1 MEKEKQYK
9 NAGSAPHPPR
19 SASPLRSSKNL
30 GGLSWLRWPLEH
42 YSIMLLIIAI
52 LFMLG
57 IYGMHIMPKDEFP
70 HATIRQGVVVAVYPG
85 ATSEEIE
92 QQVARPLE
100 RYLFT
105 FGEVKRSKTT
115 TTSQN
120 DMCIAMVE
128 LNDDV
133 NNKDEV
139 WSKIK
144 HGLNAFKSQLPA
156 GVLAIVVNDDFGN
169 TSALLIAIESGQRS
183 YRELREY
190 SDNLSD
196 RLRRIPSVANVKL
209 FGEQKEQIS
218 LYVDRQR
225 LQAYGIGQQMLFSRL
240 QSQGITTM
248 SGSISDDDQ
257 QVPIHVEATENS
269 VEEVANQIIF
279 SDPATGNV
287 VRVRDVARV
296 VREYDSNSS
305 RIEQDGHP
313 CVLLSMEMTPGNNV
327 VQYGAEV
334 DRVLKE
340 FRESEL
346 PDDVTI
352 TRIAD
357 KPKVVSMSIT
367 SFLRDL
373 LISMAVIIL
382 VMMVLFPLRSAI
394 VAAITIP
401 LSTFVSVAIMYMVGI
416 ELNIVTLAALI
427 VVLGMIVDNAIVV
440 IDGYLEYLG
449 KGYEP
454 KEAAIESARQYFMP
468 MMLATLCICAI
479 FYPFLITMKGVFHD
493 CLEDFPWTITIN
505 LMVSLVLAVTVIPFL
520 EVKIIKKPQQQTHP
534 LPLPAVRGVITSAAE
549 EPADSPPSQRGAGG
563 GSITRWVQKTYD
575 GVLNKTFRH
584 PWLTM
589 LIGLGV
595 ILLSLIIV
603 PALKI
608 RLFPYADRD
617 QFAVEIFLPDGK
629 GLKETEA
636 VADSVYRVLSNDE
649 RITGIT
655 SFIGCSSPRFMDA
668 YAPQMAG
675 KNYAQ
680 FIVNTTSD
688 KATLEL
694 LANYQPQ
701 LSEAFP
707 NAYVK
712 FKRLDYLSVPELEYR
727 FYSDNLDSLHVVA
740 ERLMERMREMPE
752 LEWVHT
758 DFLQPYPII
767 NVELDPV
774 ASAQLGLTRTTAA
787 IALSATTS
795 DLRVGQIWERRQVG
809 DHSSG
814 MGDYELPIVV
824 KDHADITFSDI
835 QNVGIATPVTMLSGG
850 LNTTNSTVPLRQV
863 AKVTPK
869 WTESRIMHRG
879 GERCITVTAQF
890 KQGVFTSPVE
900 QRIASIMQ
908 REIKLPQGVRCEVG
922 GEIEYGDEA
931 LPQIFGGIAIAMLIV
946 FFFLLFNFKKY
957 GITLVCMVALA
968 LMIPGAL
975 IGLGLMNRALGLT
988 SIFGLITLMG
998 MIMRNEILIFEHANE
1013 LVKRSLTPN
1022 PSPKE
1027 RGVDTLASEEGN
1039 LQDYSLPSP
1048 LGEGQGVRLYNEAV
1062 RQAAYD
1068 AGKRRMVPIFLT
1080 TATTAVGV
1088 VPMII
1093 AQSSFWMPVG
1103 VTIFAGGIGSLI
1115 LVVTMLPVVYWKVN
1129 LKKKENPPPSPS
1141 L

>member
-1 MEKEKQYK
+1 MKQMT
-9 NAGSAPHPPR
+9 
-19 SASPLRSSKNL
+19 
-30 GGLSWLRWPLEH
+30 WLRWPLEH
-42 YSIMLLIIAI
+42 YSISLLIILI
-52 LFMLG
+52 LFVMG
-57 IYGMHIMPKDEFP
+57 IYGMYVMPKDEFP

-85 ATSEEIE
+85 ATSEEVE

-105 FGEVKRSKTT
+105 YGEVNRTKTT

-120 DMCIAMVE
+120 GLCIVMVR

-144 HGLNAFKSQLPA
+144 HGLNTFKSALPA
-156 GVLAIVVNDDFGN
+156 GVLAVVVNDDFGN
-169 TSALLIAIESGQRS
+169 TSALLIAVESGQRS
-183 YRELREY
+183 YRELKDY
-190 SDNLSD
+190 SDRLSD
-196 RLRRIPSVANVKL
+196 RLRRIPSVANVKM
-209 FGEQKEQIS
+209 FGEQKEQIT

-240 QSQGITTM
+240 QAQGITTM

-257 QVPIHVEATENS
+257 QVPIHIAPTENS
-269 VEEVANQIIF
+269 VEEIANQIIF
-279 SDPATGNV
+279 SDPVSGKVA
-287 VRVRDVARV
+287 RVRDVARV
-296 VREYDSNSS
+296 VREYDTQSS
-305 RIEQDGHP
+305 RIEQEGHP

-327 VQYGAEV
+327 VQYGEEV
-334 DRVLKE
+334 ERVLSSFAAE
-340 FRESEL
+340 EL

-357 KPKVVSMSIT
+357 KPKVVALSVSN
-367 SFLRDL
+367 FLRDL
-373 LISMAVIIL
+373 IISMVIIIL

-394 VAAITIP
+394 VASITIP
-401 LSTFVSVAIMYMVGI
+401 LSTFVSVAMMYMMGI

-449 KGYEP
+449 KGYDP
-454 KEAAIESARQYFMP
+454 KDAAVESSRQYFMP

-493 CLEDFPWTITIN
+493 CLEDFPITITIN
-505 LMVSLVLAVTVIPFL
+505 LMVSLLLAVTVIPFL
-520 EVKIIKKPQQQTHP
+520 EVKIIKPGKVSTN
-534 LPLPAVRGVITSAAE
+534 GNVITH
-549 EPADSPPSQRGAGG
+549 
-563 GSITRWVQKTYD
+563 WVQRTYNH
-575 GVLNKTFRH
+575 VLDWTFGH
-584 PWLTM
+584 PWLT
-589 LIGLGV
+589 IGGGIGV
-595 ILLSLIIV
+595 ILLSCLIL
-603 PALKI
+603 PTLKI

-617 QFAVEIFLPDGK
+617 QFAVEIFLPEGK
-629 GLKETEA
+629 GMAETTV
-636 VADSVYRVLSNDE
+636 VADSVRHILENDE

-680 FIVNTTSD
+680 FIVNTKSD
-688 KATLEL
+688 KATLDL
-694 LANYQPQ
+694 LADYQPR

-712 FKRLDYLSVPELEYR
+712 FKRLDYLEVNELEYR
-727 FYSDNLDSLHVVA
+727 FYGDDLDSLHTVA
-740 ERLMERMREMPE
+740 ERLMVRMREMPE

-758 DFLQPYPII
+758 DYLQPYPII

-774 ASAQLGLTRTTAA
+774 ASAQLGVTRATAA
-787 IALSATTS
+787 LALSATSS
-795 DLRVGQIWERRQVG
+795 DLRVGQIWE
-809 DHSSG
+809 
-814 MGDYELPIVV
+814 GDYELPIVV
-824 KDHADITFSDI
+824 RDNSDMTYSDI
-835 QNVGIATPVTMLSGG
+835 ENLGIATPVSMVSAG
-850 LNTTNSTVPLRQV
+850 LTSSNKTVPLRQI
-863 AKVTPK
+863 AKVGPQ
-869 WTESRIMHRG
+869 WSESRILHRG

-890 KQGVFTSPVE
+890 AQGVYTSPVE
-900 QRIASIMQ
+900 QRIAKIMQ
-908 REIKLPQGVRCEVG
+908 EEIDIPQGVRCEVG

-931 LPQIFGGIAIAMLIV
+931 LPQIFWGIVIAMIIV

-957 GITLVCMVALA
+957 GITLVCMAALG

-998 MIMRNEILIFEHANE
+998 MIMRNEILIFEHAIN
-1013 LVKRSLTPN
+1013 LLRGKRL
-1022 PSPKE
+1022 E
-1027 RGVDTLASEEGN
+1027 VRGEN
-1039 LQDYSLPSP
+1039 SP
-1048 LGEGQGVRLYNEAV
+1048 LTTKDYNEAV

-1115 LVVTMLPVVYWKVN
+1115 MVVTMLPVVYWKVN
-1129 LKKKENPPPSPS
+1129 LK
-1141 L
+1141 

>member
-1 MEKEKQYK
+1 MK
-9 NAGSAPHPPR
+9 NV
-19 SASPLRSSKNL
+19 N
-30 GGLSWLRWPLEH
+30 WLRWPLEH
-42 YSIMLLIIAI
+42 YSITLLIVGI
-52 LFMLG
+52 LFVMG
-57 IYGMHIMPKDEFP
+57 IYGMYIMPKDEFP

-85 ATSEEIE
+85 ATSEEVE

-105 FGEVKRSKTT
+105 YGEVNRVKTT

-120 DMCIAMVE
+120 GMCIVMVK

-133 NNKDEV
+133 DNKDEV

-144 HGLNAFKSQLPA
+144 HGLNGFKAQLPS

-169 TSALLIAIESGQRS
+169 TSALLIAIESSQRS
-183 YRELREY
+183 YRELKQY
-190 SDNLSD
+190 SDDLSD

-218 LYVDRQR
+218 LYIDRQR

-240 QSQGITTM
+240 QAQGITTM

-257 QVPIHVEATENS
+257 QIPIHIENTENS
-269 VEEVANQIIF
+269 EEEIANQIIF
-279 SDPATGNV
+279 SDPVTGKV
-287 VRVRDVARV
+287 ARVRDIAKV
-296 VREYDSNSS
+296 VREYEPMSS

-327 VQYGAEV
+327 VEYGKEV
-334 DRVLKE
+334 DKVLND
-340 FRESEL
+340 FRQNEL
-346 PDDVTI
+346 PEDVKV

-357 KPKVVSMSIT
+357 KPKVVVKSVSD
-367 SFLRDL
+367 FLRDL
-373 LISMAVIIL
+373 LIAMLIIIL
-382 VMMVLFPLRSAI
+382 VMMVLFPIRSAI

-401 LSTFVSVAIMYMVGI
+401 LSTFVSVAFMYMMGI

-427 VVLGMIVDNAIVV
+427 VVLGMIVDNSIVV
-440 IDGYLEYLG
+440 IDGYLEYLN
-449 KGYEP
+449 KGFKP
-454 KEAAIESARQYFMP
+454 HDAAIESAKQYFMP
-468 MMLATLCICAI
+468 MMLATICICAI
-479 FYPFLITMKGVFHD
+479 FYPFLITMKGMFHD
-493 CLEDFPWTITIN
+493 CLEDFPITITIN

-520 EVKIIKKPQQQTHP
+520 ETRIIRPDKVSTDGNAITKWVQRTYDKVLDWTFAHP
-534 LPLPAVRGVITSAAE
+534 WITI
-549 EPADSPPSQRGAGG
+549 GG
-563 GSITRWVQKTYD
+563 GIA
-575 GVLNKTFRH
+575 
-584 PWLTM
+584 
-589 LIGLGV
+589 V
-595 ILLSLIIV
+595 ILLSCLIA
-603 PALKI
+603 PTLKI

-629 GLKETEA
+629 GMAETELI
-636 VADSVYRVLSNDE
+636 ADSVQHVLEKDDRIKS
-649 RITGIT
+649 ITG
-655 SFIGCSSPRFMDA
+655 FIGCASPRFMDA

-675 KNYAQ
+675 ANYAQ
-680 FIVNTTSD
+680 FIVNTKSD
-688 KATLEL
+688 KATIAL
-694 LANYQPQ
+694 LAEYQPQ

-712 FKRLDYLSVPELEYR
+712 FKRLDYFEVSELEYR
-727 FYSDNLDSLHVVA
+727 FYGDNLDSLHVAA

-758 DFLQPYPII
+758 DYFQPYPII

-774 ASAQLGLTRTTAA
+774 TSAQLGITRTTAQL
-787 IALSATTS
+787 ALSVTAS
-795 DLRVGQIWERRQVG
+795 DLRVGQIWE
-809 DHSSG
+809 DN
-814 MGDYELPIVV
+814 YELPIVV
-824 KDHADITFSDI
+824 KDDADMTFSDVA
-835 QNVGIATPVTMLSGG
+835 NLGIASPASMVSGG
-850 LNTTNSTVPLRQV
+850 LHNTNSTVPLRSI
-863 AKVTPK
+863 AKVQPK
-869 WTESRIMHRG
+869 WSESRILHRG

-890 KQGVFTSPVE
+890 AQGVFTAPIE
-900 QRIASIMQ
+900 KEIARIMQ
-908 REIKLPQGVRCEVG
+908 HEIDVPQGVRSEVG

-931 LPQIFGGIAIAMLIV
+931 LPQIFGGIAIAEFIV

-957 GITLVCMVALA
+957 GVTTVCMVALA

-998 MIMRNEILIFEHANE
+998 MIMRNEILIFEHAINLIRGE
-1013 LVKRSLTPN
+1013 KLEASGEKNSLT
-1022 PSPKE
+1022 SHH
-1027 RGVDTLASEEGN
+1027 
-1039 LQDYSLPSP
+1039 SP
-1048 LGEGQGVRLYNEAV
+1048 LTTEEYNEV
-1062 RQAAYD
+1062 VKKAAYD

-1115 LVVTMLPVVYWKVN
+1115 MVVTMLPVIYWKVST
-1129 LKKKENPPPSPS
+1129 K
-1141 L
+1141 

>member
-1 MEKEKQYK
+1 M
-9 NAGSAPHPPR
+9 N
-19 SASPLRSSKNL
+19 
-30 GGLSWLRWPLEH
+30 WLKWPLEH
-42 YSIMLLIIAI
+42 YSISLLIICI
-52 LFMLG
+52 LFVLG
-57 IYGMHIMPKDEFP
+57 IFGMWDMPKDEFP

-85 ATSEEIE
+85 ATTEEVE

-100 RYLFT
+100 RYIFT
-105 FGEVKRSKTT
+105 FGEVNRVKTT

-120 DMCIAMVE
+120 GMCIVMVK
-128 LNDDV
+128 LNDNV

-144 HGLNAFKSQLPA
+144 HGLNGFKAQLPS

-183 YRELREY
+183 YRELKEY
-190 SDNLSD
+190 SDDLSD

-218 LYVDRQR
+218 LYIDRQR

-240 QSQGITTM
+240 QAQGITTIA
-248 SGSISDDDQ
+248 GSISDEDQ
-257 QVPIHVEATENS
+257 QVPIHVEAQEKS
-269 VEEVANQIIF
+269 EEEIANQIIF
-279 SDPATGNV
+279 SDPASGKV
-287 VRVRDVARV
+287 ARVRDVARV
-296 VREYDSNSS
+296 VREYEPMSS

-327 VQYGAEV
+327 VQYGQEV
-334 DRVLKE
+334 DKVLDE
-340 FRESEL
+340 FRLNEL
-346 PDDVTI
+346 PEDVNV

-357 KPKVVSMSIT
+357 KPKVVAMSV
-367 SFLRDL
+367 SDFLRDL
-373 LISMAVIIL
+373 LISMLIIIL

-401 LSTFVSVAIMYMVGI
+401 LTTFVSVSMMYMAGI

-427 VVLGMIVDNAIVV
+427 VVLGMVVDNAIVV

-449 KGYEP
+449 KGYDP
-454 KEAAIESARQYFMP
+454 KKAAIDSAKQYFMT
-468 MMLATLCICAI
+468 MLLATICICAI
-479 FYPFLITMKGVFHD
+479 FYPFLITMKGMFHD
-493 CLEDFPWTITIN
+493 CLEDFPITITIN
-505 LMVSLVLAVTVIPFL
+505 LMVSLLLAVTVIPFL
-520 EVKIIKKPQQQTHP
+520 ETRIIKPDKVNTNGN
-534 LPLPAVRGVITSAAE
+534 AITN
-549 EPADSPPSQRGAGG
+549 
-563 GSITRWVQKTYD
+563 WVQRTYD
-575 GVLNKTFRH
+575 KVLDFTFAH
-584 PWLTM
+584 PWVT
-589 LIGLGV
+589 ISSGIAV
-595 ILLSLIIV
+595 ILLSSLIA
-603 PALKI
+603 PTLKI

-629 GLKETEA
+629 GMAETEL
-636 VADSVYRVLSNDE
+636 VADSVQHVLEKDE

-655 SFIGCSSPRFMDA
+655 GFIGCSSPRFMDA

-680 FIVNTTSD
+680 FIVNTKSD

-694 LANYQPQ
+694 LSKYQPM
-701 LSEAFP
+701 LAEAFP

-712 FKRLDYLSVPELEYR
+712 FKRLDYLEVPELEYR
-727 FYSDNLDSLHVVA
+727 FYGDNLDSLHIVA

-758 DFLQPYPII
+758 DYFQPYPVI
-767 NVELDPV
+767 NVTLDPV
-774 ASAQLGLTRTTAA
+774 TSAQLGITRTTAQL
-787 IALSATTS
+787 ALSATSS
-795 DLRVGQIWERRQVG
+795 DLRVGQIWEG
-809 DHSSG
+809 N
-814 MGDYELPIVV
+814 YELPIVV
-824 KDHADITFSDI
+824 KDDADMTFSDI
-835 QNVGIATPVTMLSGG
+835 ANLGIASPMSIVSSGVQQ
-850 LNTTNSTVPLRQV
+850 TNSTVPLRQI
-863 AKVTPK
+863 AKVGPK
-869 WTESRIMHRG
+869 WSESRILHRG

-890 KQGVFTSPVE
+890 IQGVFTAPIE
-900 QRIASIMQ
+900 KEIARIMEE
-908 REIKLPQGVRCEVG
+908 EIELPQGVRSEVG

-931 LPQIFGGIAIAMLIV
+931 LPQIYGGIIIAMIIV

-957 GITLVCMVALA
+957 GITTICMVALA
-968 LMIPGAL
+968 LMTPGAL

-998 MIMRNEILIFEHANE
+998 MIMRNEILIFEHAIDLINKYVAE
-1013 LVKRSLTPN
+1013 HGDWT
-1022 PSPKE
+1022 
-1027 RGVDTLASEEGN
+1027 VDRKA
-1039 LQDYSLPSP
+1039 
-1048 LGEGQGVRLYNEAV
+1048 YNEAV

-1115 LVVTMLPVVYWKVN
+1115 MVVTMLPVIYWKVST
-1129 LKKKENPPPSPS
+1129 K
-1141 L
+1141 

>member
-1 MEKEKQYK
+1 ME
-9 NAGSAPHPPR
+9 
-19 SASPLRSSKNL
+19 
-30 GGLSWLRWPLEH
+30 WLKWPLEH
-42 YSIMLLIIAI
+42 YSISLLIILI
-52 LFMLG
+52 LFVMG
-57 IYGMHIMPKDEFP
+57 IYGMYVMPKDEFP

-105 FGEVKRSKTT
+105 YGEVNRTKTT

-120 DMCIAMVE
+120 GMCIVMVK

-144 HGLNAFKSQLPA
+144 HGLNTFKSSLPA
-156 GVLAIVVNDDFGN
+156 GVLAVVVNDDFGN
-169 TSALLIAIESGQRS
+169 TSALLIAVESGQRS
-183 YRELREY
+183 YRELKDY
-190 SDNLSD
+190 SDRLSD
-196 RLRRIPSVANVKL
+196 RLRRIPSVANVKM

-225 LQAYGIGQQMLFSRL
+225 LQAYGVGQQMLFSRL
-240 QSQGITTM
+240 QAQGITTL

-257 QVPIHVEATENS
+257 QVPIHVVPTENS
-269 VEEVANQIIF
+269 VEEIANQIIF
-279 SDPATGNV
+279 SDPVSGKVA
-287 VRVRDVARV
+287 RVRDVARV
-296 VREYDSNSS
+296 VREYDTQSS

-313 CVLLSMEMTPGNNV
+313 CVLLSMEMTAGNNV
-327 VQYGAEV
+327 VEYGMEI
-334 DRVLKE
+334 DQVLDE
-340 FRESEL
+340 FRQSEL
-346 PDDVTI
+346 PEDVTI

-357 KPKVVSMSIT
+357 KPKVVALSVSD
-367 SFLRDL
+367 FLRDL
-373 LISMAVIIL
+373 LISMAIIIL

-394 VAAITIP
+394 VASITIP
-401 LSTFVSVAIMYMVGI
+401 LSTFVSVAIMYMMGI

-449 KGYEP
+449 KGYAP
-454 KEAAIESARQYFMP
+454 KDAAIESSRQYFMP

-479 FYPFLITMKGVFHD
+479 FYPFLLTMKGMFHD
-493 CLEDFPWTITIN
+493 ALEDFPVTVTIN
-505 LMVSLVLAVTVIPFL
+505 LMVSLLLAVTVIPFL
-520 EVKIIKKPQQQTHP
+520 EVRIIKPGKVSTSGNAITH
-534 LPLPAVRGVITSAAE
+534 
-549 EPADSPPSQRGAGG
+549 
-563 GSITRWVQKTYD
+563 WVQNTYD
-575 GVLNKTFRH
+575 HVLDWTFAH
-584 PWLTM
+584 AWLT
-589 LIGLGV
+589 IGCGIGV
-595 ILLSLIIV
+595 ILLSSLIM
-603 PALKI
+603 PTLKI

-617 QFAVEIFLPDGK
+617 QFAVEIFLPEGK
-629 GLKETEA
+629 GMAETE
-636 VADSVYRVLSNDE
+636 VIADRVYRVLRPDE

-655 SFIGCSSPRFMDA
+655 GFIGCSSPRFMDA

-680 FIVNTTSD
+680 FIVNTKSD
-688 KATLEL
+688 KATLDL
-694 LANYQPQ
+694 LADYQPR

-707 NAYVK
+707 DAYVK
-712 FKRLDYLSVPELEYR
+712 FKRLDYLEVNELEYR
-727 FYSDNLDSLHVVA
+727 FYGENLDSLHIAA
-740 ERLMERMREMPE
+740 ERLMERMREMSE

-758 DFLQPYPII
+758 DYLQPYPII

-774 ASAQLGLTRTTAA
+774 ASAQLGVTRTTAA
-787 IALSATTS
+787 LALSATSS
-795 DLRVGQIWERRQVG
+795 DLRVGQIWE
-809 DHSSG
+809 
-814 MGDYELPIVV
+814 GDYELPIVV
-824 KDHADITFSDI
+824 RDKSDMTYSDI
-835 QNVGIATPVTMLSGG
+835 ENLGIATPVSMVSAG
-850 LNTTNSTVPLRQV
+850 LTSSNKTVPLRQI
-863 AKVTPK
+863 AKVGPQ
-869 WTESRIMHRG
+869 WSESRILHRG

-890 KQGVFTSPVE
+890 AQGVYTSPVE
-900 QRIASIMQ
+900 QRIAQIMQ
-908 REIKLPQGVRCEVG
+908 EEIEIPQGVRTEVG

-931 LPQIFGGIAIAMLIV
+931 LPQIFWGIVIAMIIV

-957 GITLVCMVALA
+957 GITLVCMAALG

-998 MIMRNEILIFEHANE
+998 MIMRNEILIFEHAIDLIKQYVAEHGNW
-1013 LVKRSLTPN
+1013 T
-1022 PSPKE
+1022 
-1027 RGVDTLASEEGN
+1027 VDRKS
-1039 LQDYSLPSP
+1039 
-1048 LGEGQGVRLYNEAV
+1048 YNEAV

-1115 LVVTMLPVVYWKVN
+1115 MVVTMLPVIYWKVST
-1129 LKKKENPPPSPS
+1129 K
-1141 L
+1141 

>member
-1 MEKEKQYK
+1 MKEKM
-9 NAGSAPHPPR
+9 N
-19 SASPLRSSKNL
+19 
-30 GGLSWLRWPLEH
+30 WLKWPLEH
-42 YSIMLLIIAI
+42 YPITLLIVVI
-52 LFMLG
+52 LFVLG
-57 IYGMHIMPKDEFP
+57 IYGMYVMPKDEFP

-85 ATSEEIE
+85 ATSEEVE

-105 FGEVKRSKTT
+105 YGEVNREKTT

-120 DMCIAMVE
+120 GMCIVMVK

-144 HGLNAFKSQLPA
+144 HGLNTFKPQLPS

-169 TSALLIAIESGQRS
+169 TSALLVAIESDQRS
-183 YRELREY
+183 YRELKQY
-190 SDNLSD
+190 SDDLSD

-240 QSQGITTM
+240 QAQGITTM

-257 QVPIHVEATENS
+257 QIPIHIETMENS
-269 VEEVANQIIF
+269 EEEIANQIIY
-279 SDPATGNV
+279 SDAATGKV
-287 VRVRDVARV
+287 VRVKDIAHVK
-296 VREYDSNSS
+296 REYEPMAS
-305 RIEQDGHP
+305 RIEQNGHP
-313 CVLLSMEMTPGNNV
+313 CMLISMEMTPGNNV
-327 VQYGAEV
+327 MQYGEEV
-334 DRVLKE
+334 DRVLDE
-340 FRESEL
+340 FRANEL
-346 PDDVTI
+346 PDDVNV

-357 KPKVVSMSIT
+357 KPKVVTMSIT

-373 LISMAVIIL
+373 LISMAIIIL

-427 VVLGMIVDNAIVV
+427 VVLGMIVDNSIVV

-454 KEAAIESARQYFMP
+454 KVAAIESAKQYFMP
-468 MMLATLCICAI
+468 MMLATICICAI
-479 FYPFLITMKGVFHD
+479 FFPFLLTMKGVFHD
-493 CLEDFPWTITIN
+493 CLEDFPITITIN
-505 LMVSLVLAVTVIPFL
+505 LMVSLILAVTVIPFL
-520 EVKIIKKPQQQTHP
+520 EVHIIKPGKVSTGGNAITHWVQNVYNKVLDWTFQHP
-534 LPLPAVRGVITSAAE
+534 WMTI
-549 EPADSPPSQRGAGG
+549 GG
-563 GSITRWVQKTYD
+563 GI
-575 GVLNKTFRH
+575 
-584 PWLTM
+584 
-589 LIGLGV
+589 GV
-595 ILLSLIIV
+595 ILLSTLIA
-603 PALKI
+603 PTLKI

-629 GLKETEA
+629 GLAETEMI
-636 VADSVYRVLSNDE
+636 ADSVQHALEKDE

-655 SFIGCSSPRFMDA
+655 GFIGCSSPRFMDA
-668 YAPQMAG
+668 YAPQIAG
-675 KNYAQ
+675 NNYAQ
-680 FIVNTTSD
+680 FIINTKSD
-688 KATLEL
+688 KATLDL
-694 LANYQPQ
+694 LAEYQLQ

-712 FKRLDYLSVPELEYR
+712 FKRLDYLEVSELEYR
-727 FYSDNLDSLHVVA
+727 FYGDNLDSLHVAA

-758 DFLQPYPII
+758 DYLQPYPII

-774 ASAQLGLTRTTAA
+774 TSAQLGITRTTAQL
-787 IALSATTS
+787 ALSATSS
-795 DLRVGQIWERRQVG
+795 DLRVGQIWEG
-809 DHSSG
+809 N
-814 MGDYELPIVV
+814 YELPIVV
-824 KDHADITFSDI
+824 KDDADMTYSDI
-835 QNVGIATPVTMLSGG
+835 ENLGITSPVTMLSGG
-850 LNTTNSTVPLRQV
+850 MNSTNSTVPLRQI
-863 AKVTPK
+863 AKVKPK
-869 WTESRIMHRG
+869 WSESRIMHRG

-890 KQGVFTSPVE
+890 AQGVYTAPIE
-900 QRIASIMQ
+900 KEIARIMQ
-908 REIKLPQGVRCEVG
+908 EEIKLPQGVRSEVG

-931 LPQIFGGIAIAMLIV
+931 MPQIIGGIAIAMIIV

-957 GITLVCMVALA
+957 GITLVCMAALG
-968 LMIPGAL
+968 LMTPGAL
-975 IGLGLMNRALGLT
+975 IGLGLMDRALGLT

-998 MIMRNEILIFEHANE
+998 MIMRNEILIFEHAIDLIKKYVAE
-1013 LVKRSLTPN
+1013 HGDWT
-1022 PSPKE
+1022 
-1027 RGVDTLASEEGN
+1027 VDRKA
-1039 LQDYSLPSP
+1039 
-1048 LGEGQGVRLYNEAV
+1048 YNEAV
-1062 RQAAYD
+1062 KQAAYE

-1115 LVVTMLPVVYWKVN
+1115 MVVTMLPVIYWKVN
-1129 LKKKENPPPSPS
+1129 LK
-1141 L
+1141 

>member
-1 MEKEKQYK
+1 MKEKM
-9 NAGSAPHPPR
+9 
-19 SASPLRSSKNL
+19 
-30 GGLSWLRWPLEH
+30 SWLKWPLEH
-42 YSIMLLIIAI
+42 YPISLLIVAI
-52 LFMLG
+52 LFILG
-57 IYGMHIMPKDEFP
+57 IYAMYVMPKDEFP

-85 ATSEEIE
+85 ATSEEVE

-105 FGEVKRSKTT
+105 FGEVNRVKTT

-120 DMCIAMVE
+120 GMCIVMVK

-144 HGLNAFKSQLPA
+144 HGLNAFKPQLPS

-169 TSALLIAIESGQRS
+169 TSALLIAIESDQRS
-183 YRELREY
+183 YRELKQY
-190 SDNLSD
+190 SDDLSD

-218 LYVDRQR
+218 LYIDRQR

-240 QSQGITTM
+240 QAQGITTM

-257 QVPIHVEATENS
+257 QIPIHIETAEHS
-269 VEEVANQIIF
+269 EEEIANQIIF
-279 SDPATGNV
+279 SDPVSGKVA
-287 VRVRDVARV
+287 RVRDIARV
-296 VREYDSNSS
+296 VREYEPMSS
-305 RIEQDGHP
+305 RIEQNGHP

-327 VQYGAEV
+327 MQYGEEV
-334 DRVLKE
+334 DRVLDE
-340 FRESEL
+340 FRQNEL
-346 PDDVTI
+346 PADVNV

-357 KPKVVSMSIT
+357 KPKVVTLSIT

-373 LISMAVIIL
+373 LVSMLIIIL

-401 LSTFVSVAIMYMVGI
+401 LSTFVSVSIMYMIGV
-416 ELNIVTLAALI
+416 ELNIVTLAAMI
-427 VVLGMIVDNAIVV
+427 VVLGMIVDNSIVV

-454 KEAAIESARQYFMP
+454 KVAAIESAKQYFMP
-468 MMLATLCICAI
+468 MMLATICICAI
-479 FYPFLITMKGVFHD
+479 FYPFLITMKGMFHD
-493 CLEDFPWTITIN
+493 CLEDFPITITIN
-505 LMVSLVLAVTVIPFL
+505 LMVSLFLAVSVIPFL
-520 EVKIIKKPQQQTHP
+520 EIRIIKPGKVSTDGN
-534 LPLPAVRGVITSAAE
+534 AITK
-549 EPADSPPSQRGAGG
+549 
-563 GSITRWVQKTYD
+563 WVQLTYD
-575 GVLNKTFRH
+575 HVLDWTFQH
-584 PWLTM
+584 PWLT
-589 LIGLGV
+589 IGGGIGV
-595 ILLSLIIV
+595 ILLSTLIA
-603 PALKI
+603 PTLKI

-629 GLKETEA
+629 GLAETRV
-636 VADSVYRVLSNDE
+636 VADSVSHTLQKDD
-649 RITGIT
+649 RIVGVTA
-655 SFIGCSSPRFMDA
+655 FIGCSSPRFMDA

-675 KNYAQ
+675 ANYAQ
-680 FIVNTTSD
+680 FIVNTESED
-688 KATLEL
+688 ATLDL
-694 LANYQPQ
+694 LAEYQPR

-712 FKRLDYLSVPELEYR
+712 FKRLDYLEVSELEYR
-727 FYSDNLDSLHVVA
+727 FYGDNLDSLHVA
-740 ERLMERMREMPE
+740 SERLMERMRQMPE

-758 DFLQPYPII
+758 DYLQPYPII

-774 ASAQLGLTRTTAA
+774 TSAQLGITRTTAA
-787 IALSATTS
+787 LALTATSS
-795 DLRVGQIWERRQVG
+795 DLRIGQIWEG
-809 DHSSG
+809 N
-814 MGDYELPIVV
+814 YELPIVV
-824 KDHADITFSDI
+824 KDDTDMTFSDI
-835 QNVGIATPVTMLSGG
+835 ENLGIASPMTMLDGG
-850 LNTTNSTVPLRQV
+850 VSSTNSTIPLRQI
-863 AKVTPK
+863 AKVKPK
-869 WTESRIMHRG
+869 WSESRIMHRG

-890 KQGVFTSPVE
+890 AQGVYTAPIE
-900 QRIASIMQ
+900 KEIARIMQ
-908 REIKLPQGVRCEVG
+908 EDIQLPQGVRTEVG

-931 LPQIFGGIAIAMLIV
+931 MPQIIGGISIAMVIV

-957 GITLVCMVALA
+957 GITLVCLAALG

-998 MIMRNEILIFEHANE
+998 MIMRNEILIFEHAIDLLRSEKLKVNSE
-1013 LVKRSLTPN
+1013 QFATATPEEQKVMLRHYNDCVK
-1022 PSPKE
+1022 
-1027 RGVDTLASEEGN
+1027 
-1039 LQDYSLPSP
+1039 
-1048 LGEGQGVRLYNEAV
+1048 
-1062 RQAAYD
+1062 QAAFD

-1115 LVVTMLPVVYWKVN
+1115 MVVTMLPVIYWKVSTKN
-1129 LKKKENPPPSPS
+1129 
-1141 L
+1141 

>member
-1 MEKEKQYK
+1 MKQM
-9 NAGSAPHPPR
+9 
-19 SASPLRSSKNL
+19 
-30 GGLSWLRWPLEH
+30 SWLKWPLEH
-42 YSIMLLIIAI
+42 YPISLLIVAI
-52 LFMLG
+52 LFILG
-57 IYGMHIMPKDEFP
+57 IYGMYVMPKDEFP

-85 ATSEEIE
+85 ATSEEVE

-105 FGEVKRSKTT
+105 FGEVNRTKTT

-120 DMCIAMVE
+120 GMCIVMVK

-144 HGLNAFKSQLPA
+144 HGLNAFKPQLPS

-169 TSALLIAIESGQRS
+169 TSALLIAIESDQRS
-183 YRELREY
+183 YRELKQY
-190 SDNLSD
+190 SDDLSD

-218 LYVDRQR
+218 LYIDRQR

-240 QSQGITTM
+240 QAQGITTM

-257 QVPIHVEATENS
+257 QIPIHIETAEHS
-269 VEEVANQIIF
+269 EEEIANQIIF
-279 SDPATGNV
+279 SDPVSGKVA
-287 VRVRDVARV
+287 RVRDIARV
-296 VREYDSNSS
+296 VREYEPMSS
-305 RIEQDGHP
+305 RIEQNGHP
-313 CVLLSMEMTPGNNV
+313 CMLLSMEMTPGNNV
-327 VQYGAEV
+327 IQYGKEV
-334 DRVLKE
+334 DRVLDE
-340 FRESEL
+340 FRQNEL
-346 PDDVTI
+346 PSDVNV

-357 KPKVVSMSIT
+357 KPKVVTLSIT

-373 LISMAVIIL
+373 LISMAIIIL

-401 LSTFVSVAIMYMVGI
+401 LSTFVSVAIMYMMGI
-416 ELNIVTLAALI
+416 ELNIVTLAAMI
-427 VVLGMIVDNAIVV
+427 VVLGMIVDNSIVV

-454 KEAAIESARQYFMP
+454 KVAAIESAKQYFMP
-468 MMLATLCICAI
+468 MMLATICICAI
-479 FYPFLITMKGVFHD
+479 FYPFLITMKGMFHD
-493 CLEDFPWTITIN
+493 CLEDFPITITIN
-505 LMVSLVLAVTVIPFL
+505 LMVSLFLAVSVIPFL
-520 EVKIIKKPQQQTHP
+520 EVKMIPTPSPSRGEESLDTSATDKSNQAP
-534 LPLPAVRGVITSAAE
+534 LPSG
-549 EPADSPPSQRGAGG
+549 GAGG
-563 GSITRWVQKTYD
+563 GLLRWVQRTYD
-575 GVLNKTFRH
+575 RVLDWTFQH
-584 PWLTM
+584 PWLT
-589 LIGLGV
+589 IGGGIGV
-595 ILLSLIIV
+595 ILLSTLIA
-603 PALKI
+603 PTLKI

-629 GLKETEA
+629 GMAETKQI
-636 VADSVYRVLSNDE
+636 ADSVQHVLEKDD
-649 RITGIT
+649 RIVGIT
-655 SFIGCSSPRFMDA
+655 AFIGCSSPRFMDA

-675 KNYAQ
+675 ANYAQ
-680 FIVNTTSD
+680 FIVNTESED
-688 KATLEL
+688 ATLDL
-694 LANYQPQ
+694 LAEYQPR

-712 FKRLDYLSVPELEYR
+712 FKRLDYLEVSELEYR
-727 FYSDNLDSLHVVA
+727 FYGDNLDSLHVAA
-740 ERLMERMREMPE
+740 ERLMERMRQMPE

-758 DFLQPYPII
+758 DYLQPYPII

-774 ASAQLGLTRTTAA
+774 TSAQLGITRTTAA
-787 IALSATTS
+787 LALTATSS
-795 DLRVGQIWERRQVG
+795 DLRIGQIWEG
-809 DHSSG
+809 N
-814 MGDYELPIVV
+814 YELPIVV
-824 KDHADITFSDI
+824 KDDTDMTYSDI
-835 QNVGIATPVTMLSGG
+835 ENLGIASPMTMLGG
-850 LNTTNSTVPLRQV
+850 GVSNTNSTIPLRQI
-863 AKVTPK
+863 AKVRPK
-869 WTESRIMHRG
+869 WSESRILHRG

-890 KQGVFTSPVE
+890 AQGVYTAPVE
-900 QRIASIMQ
+900 KEIARIMQ
-908 REIKLPQGVRCEVG
+908 EDIRLPLGVRTEVG

-931 LPQIFGGIAIAMLIV
+931 MPQIIGGISIAMVIV

-957 GITLVCMVALA
+957 GITLVCMAALG

-998 MIMRNEILIFEHANE
+998 MIMRNEILIFEHAIN
-1013 LVKRSLTPN
+1013 LLKAH
-1022 PSPKE
+1022 PSPPKGRDVE
-1027 RGVDTLASEEGN
+1027 IHDSALSSNQTSTPSEG
-1039 LQDYSLPSP
+1039 
-1048 LGEGQGVRLYNEAV
+1048 LGEAAAYNEAV
-1062 RQAAYD
+1062 RQAAYE

-1115 LVVTMLPVVYWKVN
+1115 MVVTMLPVVYWKVST
-1129 LKKKENPPPSPS
+1129 K
-1141 L
+1141 

>member
-1 MEKEKQYK
+1 MKKM
-9 NAGSAPHPPR
+9 N
-19 SASPLRSSKNL
+19 
-30 GGLSWLRWPLEH
+30 WLKWPLEH
-42 YSIMLLIIAI
+42 YPITLLIVVI
-52 LFMLG
+52 LFVLG
-57 IYGMHIMPKDEFP
+57 IYGMYVMPKDEFP

-85 ATSEEIE
+85 ATSEEVE

-105 FGEVKRSKTT
+105 YGEVNREKTT

-120 DMCIAMVE
+120 GMCIVMVK

-144 HGLNAFKSQLPA
+144 HGLNTFKPQLPS

-169 TSALLIAIESGQRS
+169 TSALLVAIESDQRS
-183 YRELREY
+183 YRELKQY
-190 SDNLSD
+190 SDDLSD

-240 QSQGITTM
+240 QAQGITTM

-257 QVPIHVEATENS
+257 QIPIHIETMENS
-269 VEEVANQIIF
+269 EEEIANQIIY
-279 SDPATGNV
+279 SDAATGKV
-287 VRVRDVARV
+287 VRVKDIAHVK
-296 VREYDSNSS
+296 REYEPMAS
-305 RIEQDGHP
+305 RIEQNGHP
-313 CVLLSMEMTPGNNV
+313 CMLISMEMTPGNNV
-327 VQYGAEV
+327 MQYGEEV
-334 DRVLKE
+334 DRVLDE
-340 FRESEL
+340 FRANEL
-346 PDDVTI
+346 PDDVNV

-357 KPKVVSMSIT
+357 KPKVVTMSIT

-373 LISMAVIIL
+373 LISMAIIIL

-427 VVLGMIVDNAIVV
+427 VVLGMIVDNSIVV

-454 KEAAIESARQYFMP
+454 KVAAIESAKQYFMP
-468 MMLATLCICAI
+468 MMLATICICAI
-479 FYPFLITMKGVFHD
+479 FFPFLLTMKGVFHD
-493 CLEDFPWTITIN
+493 CLEDFPITITIN
-505 LMVSLVLAVTVIPFL
+505 LMVSLILAVTVIPFL
-520 EVKIIKKPQQQTHP
+520 EVHIIKPGKVSTGGNTITHWVQNVYNKVLDWTFQHP
-534 LPLPAVRGVITSAAE
+534 WMTI
-549 EPADSPPSQRGAGG
+549 GG
-563 GSITRWVQKTYD
+563 GI
-575 GVLNKTFRH
+575 
-584 PWLTM
+584 
-589 LIGLGV
+589 GV
-595 ILLSLIIV
+595 ILLSTLIA
-603 PALKI
+603 PTLKI

-629 GLKETEA
+629 GLAETELI
-636 VADSVYRVLSNDE
+636 ADSVQHALEKDE

-655 SFIGCSSPRFMDA
+655 GFIGCSSPRFMDA
-668 YAPQMAG
+668 YAPQIAG
-675 KNYAQ
+675 NNYAQ
-680 FIVNTTSD
+680 FIINTKSD
-688 KATLEL
+688 KATLDL
-694 LANYQPQ
+694 LAEYQLQ

-712 FKRLDYLSVPELEYR
+712 FKRLDYLEVSELEYR
-727 FYSDNLDSLHVVA
+727 FYGDNLDSLHVAA

-758 DFLQPYPII
+758 DYLQPYPII

-774 ASAQLGLTRTTAA
+774 TSAQLGITRTTAQL
-787 IALSATTS
+787 ALSATSS
-795 DLRVGQIWERRQVG
+795 DLRVGQIWEG
-809 DHSSG
+809 N
-814 MGDYELPIVV
+814 YELPVIV
-824 KDHADITFSDI
+824 KDDTDMTYSDI
-835 QNVGIATPVTMLSGG
+835 ENLGITSPVTMLSGG
-850 LNTTNSTVPLRQV
+850 LNSTNSTVPLRQI
-863 AKVTPK
+863 AKVKPK
-869 WTESRIMHRG
+869 WSESRIMHRG

-890 KQGVFTSPVE
+890 AQGVYTAPIE
-900 QRIASIMQ
+900 KEIARIMQ
-908 REIKLPQGVRCEVG
+908 EEIKLPQGVRSEVG

-931 LPQIFGGIAIAMLIV
+931 MPQIIGGIAIAMIIV

-957 GITLVCMVALA
+957 GITLVCMAALG
-968 LMIPGAL
+968 LMTPGAL
-975 IGLGLMNRALGLT
+975 IGLGLMDRALGLT

-998 MIMRNEILIFEHANE
+998 MIMRNEILIFEHAIDLIKKYVAE
-1013 LVKRSLTPN
+1013 HGDWT
-1022 PSPKE
+1022 
-1027 RGVDTLASEEGN
+1027 VDRKA
-1039 LQDYSLPSP
+1039 
-1048 LGEGQGVRLYNEAV
+1048 YNEAV
-1062 RQAAYD
+1062 KQAAYE

-1115 LVVTMLPVVYWKVN
+1115 MVVTMLPVIYWKVN
-1129 LKKKENPPPSPS
+1129 LK
-1141 L
+1141 

>member
-1 MEKEKQYK
+1 MMKEKM
-9 NAGSAPHPPR
+9 
-19 SASPLRSSKNL
+19 
-30 GGLSWLRWPLEH
+30 SWLRWPLEH
-42 YSIMLLIIAI
+42 YSIALLIIGI
-52 LFMLG
+52 LFVMG
-57 IYGMHIMPKDEFP
+57 IYGMYVMPKDEFP
-70 HATIRQGVVVAVYPG
+70 HATIRQGVVVAVCPG
-85 ATSEEIE
+85 ATTEEVE

-105 FGEVKRSKTT
+105 YGEVNRSKTT

-120 DMCIAMVE
+120 GMCIVMVR
-128 LNDDV
+128 LNDNV

-144 HGLNAFKSQLPA
+144 HGLNTFKQQLPA
-156 GVLAIVVNDDFGN
+156 GVLAVVVNDDFGN
-169 TSALLIAIESGQRS
+169 TSALLIAVESGQRS
-183 YRELREY
+183 YRELRDY
-190 SDNLSD
+190 SDRLSD

-225 LQAYGIGQQMLFSRL
+225 LQAYGLGQQMLFARL
-240 QSQGITTM
+240 QAQGITTM

-257 QVPIHVEATENS
+257 QVPIHVEPTENS
-269 VEEVANQIIF
+269 VEEIANQIIF
-279 SDPATGNV
+279 SDPATGKV
-287 VRVRDVARV
+287 ARVRDVARV
-296 VREYDSNSS
+296 VREYDAAAS

-313 CVLLSMEMTPGNNV
+313 CVLLSMEMTAGNNV
-327 VQYGAEV
+327 VAYGEEI
-334 DRVLKE
+334 DRVLDD
-340 FRESEL
+340 FRQNEMPS
-346 PDDVTI
+346 DVSI

-357 KPKVVSMSIT
+357 KPKVVALSVS

-373 LISMAVIIL
+373 LISMAIIIL

-401 LSTFVSVAIMYMVGI
+401 LSTFVSVAIMYMAGI

-454 KEAAIESARQYFMP
+454 KEAAIQSARQYFMP
-468 MMLATLCICAI
+468 MMLATICICAI
-479 FYPFLITMKGVFHD
+479 FFPFLITMKGVFLD
-493 CLEDFPWTITIN
+493 ALQDFPWTITIN
-505 LMVSLVLAVTVIPFL
+505 LMVSLLLAVTVIPFL
-520 EVKIIKKPQQQTHP
+520 EVKIIRPGKVSTGGNAITH
-534 LPLPAVRGVITSAAE
+534 
-549 EPADSPPSQRGAGG
+549 
-563 GSITRWVQKTYD
+563 WVQKTYERTL
-575 GVLNKTFRH
+575 GLTFRH
-584 PWLTM
+584 PWLTIGCG
-589 LIGLGV
+589 IGLV
-595 ILLSLIIV
+595 LLSSLIV
-603 PALKI
+603 PTLKI

-629 GLKETEA
+629 GMAETTV
-636 VADSVYRVLSNDE
+636 VADSVRHVLQNDE

-655 SFIGCSSPRFMDA
+655 SFIGCASPRFMDA

-680 FIVNTTSD
+680 FIVNTQSE
-688 KATLEL
+688 KATLDL
-694 LANYQPQ
+694 LADYQPR

-707 NAYVK
+707 DAYVK
-712 FKRLDYLSVPELEYR
+712 FKRLDYLEVNELEYR
-727 FYSDNLDSLHVVA
+727 FYGDDLDSLHIVA
-740 ERLMERMREMPE
+740 ERLMERMRQMPE

-758 DFLQPYPII
+758 DYLQPFPLI

-774 ASAQLGLTRTTAA
+774 ASAQLGITRATAA
-787 IALSATTS
+787 IALSATSS
-795 DLRVGQIWERRQVG
+795 DLRVGQIWE
-809 DHSSG
+809 D
-814 MGDYELPIVV
+814 DYELPIIVR
-824 KDHADITFSDI
+824 DQADMTYSDI
-835 QNVGIATPVTMLSGG
+835 ENLGVSSPVTMLSSG
-850 LNTTNSTVPLRQV
+850 LNSSNTTVPLRQIASV
-863 AKVTPK
+863 KPK
-869 WTESRIMHRG
+869 WSESRILHRG

-890 KQGVFTSPVE
+890 AQGVYTGPV
-900 QRIASIMQ
+900 QQLIANMMHD
-908 REIKLPQGVRCEVG
+908 EIVMPQGIRCEVG

-931 LPQIFGGIAIAMLIV
+931 IPQIVGGIGIAMLIV

-957 GITLVCMVALA
+957 GITLVCMAALG
-968 LMIPGAL
+968 LMLPGAL

-998 MIMRNEILIFEHANE
+998 MIMRNEILIFEHAND
-1013 LVKRSLTPN
+1013 LVKKFAPEGFPAGASADYRRS
-1022 PSPKE
+1022 
-1027 RGVDTLASEEGN
+1027 
-1039 LQDYSLPSP
+1039 
-1048 LGEGQGVRLYNEAV
+1048 YNEAV

-1115 LVVTMLPVVYWKVN
+1115 LVVCMLPVVYWKVN
-1129 LKKKENPPPSPS
+1129 LK
-1141 L
+1141 

>member
-1 MEKEKQYK
+1 MK
-9 NAGSAPHPPR
+9 NM
-19 SASPLRSSKNL
+19 KW
-30 GGLSWLRWPLEH
+30 LSWPLEH
-42 YSIMLLIIAI
+42 YPITLLMVVI
-52 LFMLG
+52 LFVMG
-57 IYGMHIMPKDEFP
+57 IYGMYIMPKDEFP

-105 FGEVKRSKTT
+105 YGEVNRTKTT

-120 DMCIAMVE
+120 GMCIVMVR

-144 HGLNAFKSQLPA
+144 HGLNAFKPQLPS

-169 TSALLIAIESGQRS
+169 TSALLIAIESDQRS
-183 YRELREY
+183 YRELKQY
-190 SDNLSD
+190 SDDLSD

-218 LYVDRQR
+218 LYIDRQR

-240 QSQGITTM
+240 QAQGITTM

-257 QVPIHVEATENS
+257 QIPIHLETMENS
-269 VEEVANQIIF
+269 EEEIANQIIY
-279 SDPATGNV
+279 SDPVSGKV
-287 VRVRDVARV
+287 VRVRDIARV
-296 VREYDSNSS
+296 VREYEPMSS
-305 RIEQDGHP
+305 RIEQNGHP

-327 VQYGAEV
+327 MQYGKEV
-334 DRVLKE
+334 DRVLDT
-340 FRESEL
+340 FRANEL
-346 PDDVTI
+346 PADVNV

-357 KPKVVSMSIT
+357 KPKVVSTSIT

-373 LISMAVIIL
+373 LISMVVIIL

-401 LSTFVSVAIMYMVGI
+401 LSTFVSVAIMYMMGI

-427 VVLGMIVDNAIVV
+427 VVLGMIVDNSIVV

-449 KGYEP
+449 KGFKP
-454 KEAAIESARQYFMP
+454 FDAAIESARQYFMP
-468 MMLATLCICAI
+468 MLLATICICAI
-479 FYPFLITMKGVFHD
+479 FFPFLLTMKGVFHD
-493 CLEDFPWTITIN
+493 CLEDFPITITIN
-505 LMVSLVLAVTVIPFL
+505 LMVSLILAVTVIPFL
-520 EVKIIKKPQQQTHP
+520 EVHIIKPGKVSTGGN
-534 LPLPAVRGVITSAAE
+534 AITN
-549 EPADSPPSQRGAGG
+549 
-563 GSITRWVQKTYD
+563 WVQNTYNR
-575 GVLNKTFRH
+575 VLGWTFQH
-584 PWLTM
+584 PWLTIGGG
-589 LIGLGV
+589 IGL
-595 ILLSLIIV
+595 ILLSCLIA
-603 PALKI
+603 PTLKI

-629 GLKETEA
+629 GLAETELI
-636 VADSVYRVLSNDE
+636 ADSVQHVLEKDE

-655 SFIGCSSPRFMDA
+655 GFIGCSSPRFMDA
-668 YAPQMAG
+668 YAPQIAG
-675 KNYAQ
+675 NNYAQ
-680 FIVNTTSD
+680 FIVNTKSD
-688 KATLEL
+688 KATVDL
-694 LANYQPQ
+694 LAAYQPQ

-712 FKRLDYLSVPELEYR
+712 FKRLDYLEVNELEYR
-727 FYSDNLDSLHVVA
+727 FYGDNLDSLHVVA
-740 ERLMERMREMPE
+740 ERLMERMRQMPE
-752 LEWVHT
+752 VEWVHT
-758 DFLQPYPII
+758 DYLQPYPII

-774 ASAQLGLTRTTAA
+774 VSSQLGITRTTAQL
-787 IALSATTS
+787 ALSATSS
-795 DLRVGQIWERRQVG
+795 DLRVGQIWEG
-809 DHSSG
+809 N
-814 MGDYELPIVV
+814 YELPIVV
-824 KDHADITFSDI
+824 KDDTDMTFSDI
-835 QNVGIATPVTMLSGG
+835 ENLGVSSPVSILSGG
-850 LNTTNSTVPLRQV
+850 INKTNSTVPLRQI
-863 AKVTPK
+863 AKVNPK
-869 WTESRIMHRG
+869 WSESRIMHRG

-890 KQGVFTSPVE
+890 AQGVYTAPIE
-900 QRIASIMQ
+900 KEIARCMQ
-908 REIKLPQGVRCEVG
+908 KEIQLPQGIRTEVG

-931 LPQIFGGIAIAMLIV
+931 LPQIFGGIAIAEVIV

-957 GITLVCMVALA
+957 GITLVCMAALG

-998 MIMRNEILIFEHANE
+998 MIMRNEILIFEHAIDLINKYVADHGDWTVNRE
-1013 LVKRSLTPN
+1013 
-1022 PSPKE
+1022 
-1027 RGVDTLASEEGN
+1027 A
-1039 LQDYSLPSP
+1039 
-1048 LGEGQGVRLYNEAV
+1048 YNEAV
-1062 RQAAYD
+1062 RQAAYE

-1115 LVVTMLPVVYWKVN
+1115 LVVTMLPVIYWKVST
-1129 LKKKENPPPSPS
+1129 K
-1141 L
+1141 

>member
-1 MEKEKQYK
+1 MKEKM
-9 NAGSAPHPPR
+9 N
-19 SASPLRSSKNL
+19 
-30 GGLSWLRWPLEH
+30 WLKWPLEH
-42 YSIMLLIIAI
+42 YPITLLIVVI
-52 LFMLG
+52 LFVLG
-57 IYGMHIMPKDEFP
+57 IYGMYVMPKDEFP

-85 ATSEEIE
+85 ATSEEVE

-105 FGEVKRSKTT
+105 YGEVNREKTT

-120 DMCIAMVE
+120 GMCIVMVK

-144 HGLNAFKSQLPA
+144 HGLNTFKPQLPS

-169 TSALLIAIESGQRS
+169 TSALLVAIESDQRS
-183 YRELREY
+183 YRELKQY
-190 SDNLSD
+190 SDDLSD

-240 QSQGITTM
+240 QAQGITTM

-257 QVPIHVEATENS
+257 QIPIHIETMENS
-269 VEEVANQIIF
+269 EEEIANQIIY
-279 SDPATGNV
+279 SDAATGKV
-287 VRVRDVARV
+287 VRVKDIAHVK
-296 VREYDSNSS
+296 REYEPMTS
-305 RIEQDGHP
+305 RIEQNGHP
-313 CVLLSMEMTPGNNV
+313 CMLISMEMTPGNNV
-327 VQYGAEV
+327 MQYGEEV
-334 DRVLKE
+334 DRVLDE
-340 FRESEL
+340 FRANEL
-346 PDDVTI
+346 PDDVNV

-357 KPKVVSMSIT
+357 KPKVVTMSIT

-373 LISMAVIIL
+373 LISMAIIIL

-427 VVLGMIVDNAIVV
+427 VVLGMIVDNSIVV

-454 KEAAIESARQYFMP
+454 KVAAIESAKQYFMP
-468 MMLATLCICAI
+468 MMLATICICAI
-479 FYPFLITMKGVFHD
+479 FFPFLITMKGMFHD
-493 CLEDFPWTITIN
+493 ALEDFPITITIN
-505 LMVSLVLAVTVIPFL
+505 LMVSLFLAVTVIPFL
-520 EVKIIKKPQQQTHP
+520 EVHIIKPGKVSTGGN
-534 LPLPAVRGVITSAAE
+534 AITK
-549 EPADSPPSQRGAGG
+549 
-563 GSITRWVQKTYD
+563 WVQNTYNR
-575 GVLNKTFRH
+575 VLGWTFKH
-584 PWLTM
+584 PWLT
-589 LIGLGV
+589 IGGGIAV
-595 ILLSLIIV
+595 ILLSTVIV
-603 PALKI
+603 PTLKI

-629 GLKETEA
+629 GLAETELI
-636 VADSVYRVLSNDE
+636 ADSVQHALEKDE

-655 SFIGCSSPRFMDA
+655 GFIGCSSPRFMDA
-668 YAPQMAG
+668 YAPQIAG
-675 KNYAQ
+675 NNYAQ
-680 FIVNTTSD
+680 FIINTKSD
-688 KATLEL
+688 KATLDL
-694 LANYQPQ
+694 LAEYQPQ

-712 FKRLDYLSVPELEYR
+712 FKRLDYLEVSELEYR
-727 FYSDNLDSLHVVA
+727 FYGDNLDSLHVAA

-758 DFLQPYPII
+758 DYLQPYPII

-774 ASAQLGLTRTTAA
+774 TSAQLGITRTTAQL
-787 IALSATTS
+787 ALSATSS
-795 DLRVGQIWERRQVG
+795 DLRVGQIWEG
-809 DHSSG
+809 N
-814 MGDYELPIVV
+814 YELPIVV
-824 KDHADITFSDI
+824 KDDADMTYSDI
-835 QNVGIATPVTMLSGG
+835 ENLGITSPVTMLSGG
-850 LNTTNSTVPLRQV
+850 MNSTNSTVPLRQI
-863 AKVTPK
+863 AKVKPK
-869 WTESRIMHRG
+869 WSESRIMHRG

-890 KQGVFTSPVE
+890 AQGVYTAPIE
-900 QRIASIMQ
+900 KEIARIMQ
-908 REIKLPQGVRCEVG
+908 EEIKQPQGVRSEVG

-931 LPQIFGGIAIAMLIV
+931 LPQIFGGISIALIIV

-957 GITLVCMVALA
+957 GITFVCMVALG
-968 LMIPGAL
+968 LMTPGAL

-998 MIMRNEILIFEHANE
+998 MIMRNEILIFEHAIDLIKKYVAE
-1013 LVKRSLTPN
+1013 HGDWT
-1022 PSPKE
+1022 
-1027 RGVDTLASEEGN
+1027 VDRKA
-1039 LQDYSLPSP
+1039 
-1048 LGEGQGVRLYNEAV
+1048 YNEAV
-1062 RQAAYD
+1062 KQAAYE

-1115 LVVTMLPVVYWKVN
+1115 MVVTMLPVIYWKVN
-1129 LKKKENPPPSPS
+1129 LK
-1141 L
+1141 